1 MLVKKLIAFAA
12 LSLALVTAACADE
25 NSVKKALES
34 KLDGL
39 KVESVRKT
47 PFKGLYEVQADDK
60 VLYVDD
66 KVEFILLG
74 NLIDA
79 RGKEMRNLTQERMA
93 ELEKKRRIDFAALP
107 KDLAIKIVKG
117 NGKRVMALFSDPDCP
132 YCKRF
137 EHELEKVNDVTVY
150 LYLYPI
156 PSLHPDAVS
165 RARAV
170 WCADDRAKAWSDL
183 MLKGVQPAAKK
194 CDAPLEKIAL
204 LGQKHR
210 FFGTPTL
217 VFANGRVVPGMIPA
231 ARLEAELDAAK

>member
-12 LSLALVTAACADE
+12 LALTLATSACADE

-34 KLDGL
+34 KLEGL

-47 PFKGLYEVQADDK
+47 PFKGLYEVEADGK

-66 KVEFILLG
+66 KAEYILLG

-137 EHELEKVNDVTVY
+137 EQELEKVSDVTVY

-156 PSLHPDAVS
+156 PSLHPDAAA

-183 MLKGVQPAAKK
+183 MLKGVQPAAKQ
-194 CDAPLEKIAL
+194 CDAPLEKIAQ
-204 LGQKHR
+204 LGQKYR

-231 ARLEAELDAAK
+231 ARLEAELNGAK

>member
-1 MLVKKLIAFAA
+1 MLSKKIIVFAT
-12 LSLALVTAACADE
+12 LALALATSACADE
-25 NSVKKALES
+25 NSVKKALEA
-34 KLDGL
+34 KLEGL

-66 KVEFILLG
+66 KAEFILLG
-74 NLIDA
+74 RLFDA
-79 RGKEMRNLTQERMA
+79 RGKELRDLTGERMA
-93 ELEKKRRIDFAALP
+93 ELEKKRRIDFASLP

-117 NGKRVMALFSDPDCP
+117 NGKRVMAMFSDPDCP
-132 YCKRF
+132 YCKRI

-156 PSLHPDAVS
+156 PSLHPEAVS
-165 RARAV
+165 RARSV

-183 MLKGVQPAAKK
+183 MLKGVQPAAKQ
-194 CDAPLEKIAL
+194 CDAPLEKIAQ
-204 LGQKHR
+204 LGQKYR

-231 ARLEAELDAAK
+231 AKLEAELEGAK